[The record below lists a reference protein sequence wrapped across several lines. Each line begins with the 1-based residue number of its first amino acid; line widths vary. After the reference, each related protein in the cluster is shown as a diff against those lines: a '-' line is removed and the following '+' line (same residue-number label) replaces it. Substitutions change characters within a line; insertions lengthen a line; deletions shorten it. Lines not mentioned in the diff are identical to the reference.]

1 MQVFFIGLPLS
12 IMLGFLILL
21 VVVGA
26 MMGTFLEFLAAI
38 LRQIA
43 PYS

>member
-1 MQVFFIGLPLS
+1 MATPAAVTRPAMIWIGV
-12 IMLGFLILL
+12 ILL

-26 MMGTFLEFLAAI
+26 MMGTFLEFLGGV